1 MNSVSN
7 NTKIIR
13 ILKTSLAALCLLTFA
28 DVSARALIGLD
39 YSVMTGNTV
48 QIVGT
53 GPSAEAATEDASR
66 GAVDFV
72 ASRTELSRR
81 DAYMLLG
88 IVGDVRIGTSPRPVM
103 AARVIIDKDV
113 LSSAGWNGEVLR
125 RAG

>member
-1 MNSVSN
+1 MSYASGRHFLQIPGPTN
-7 NTKIIR
+7 IPDR
-13 ILKTSLAALCLLTFA
+13 IL
-28 DVSARALIGLD
+28 RAID
-39 YSVMTGNTV
+39 RPIIDHQNTV

-53 GPSAEAATEDASR
+53 GPSAEAAIEDASR

-113 LSSAGWNGEVLR
+113 LRSAGWNGDVLA